1 MVLARQ
7 HWKLGDQVI
16 KTRGNNDG
24 KHTLK
29 DSKKSNLCR
38 DGIVILQ
45 LYDNI

>member
-1 MVLARQ
+1 MIVLARQ

-29 DSKKSNLCR
+29 DSKKSNLC
-38 DGIVILQ
+38 IVILQ